1 MFDPREKGDLI
12 TQIALSLTFIL
23 FIVLF
28 LGVKVSVNPYVSRG
42 QRDILMENIQEKLE
56 EIQLPQPPPKPKL
69 PVEIEEAEEEEEE
82 NVQETIQEG
91 TAGDVEIDIPLPE
104 PGQVFNEFEVEEKPV
119 LIKKVE
125 PEYPEVARKLGI
137 QGTAKVLVIVGPDG
151 RVVKIEK
158 IFVDNEIF
166 REPVERAA
174 LQCLFKPAKQA
185 GIPVS
190 VRVVIPFIFRLTK

>member
-1 MFDPREKGDLI
+1 MLDPREKNDLV
-12 TQIALSLTFIL
+12 TQIALSLTLIL

-28 LGVKVSVNPYVSRG
+28 LGVRVSVNPYVPKG

-56 EIQLPQPPPKPKL
+56 EIELPQPPPKPKL

-82 NVQETIQEG
+82 NVQETIEEG

-104 PGQVFNEFEVEEKPV
+104 PGQIFNEFEVEEKPV
-119 LIKKVE
+119 LIKKPE

-137 QGTAKVLVIVGPDG
+137 QGSAKALVIVGPDG
-151 RVVKIEK
+151 RVIKIEK

-166 REPVERAA
+166 REAVEKAA
-174 LQCLFKPAKQA
+174 FQCLFKPAKQA